1 MNAKRLDD
9 ILQAHEQEPDYK
21 GILQGVL
28 RLVEGEQSSPLPSGF
43 RQGRGRN
50 LRKAATTL
58 WQIDRNWF
66 CSICDYSIKSSEHQ
80 LIEAHVL
87 SHYSDETSS
96 EAPVGA

>member
-1 MNAKRLDD
+1 VEENKESLPTDFVKAVEELT
-9 ILQAHEQEPDYK
+9 K
-21 GILQGVL
+21 GGDHAL
-28 RLVEGEQSSPLPSGF
+28 
-43 RQGRGRN
+43 
-50 LRKAATTL
+50 A
-58 WQIDRNWF
+58 IDRNWF